1 MFGISKL
8 KVFIQIN
15 LKHVKNRINPFF
27 WMKKSLEQDKTYYNK
42 YTSDI
47 VAILEKCKF
56 ADSLAAYLLINKLI
70 QFFYRFTKQV

>member
-15 LKHVKNRINPFF
+15 LKHVKNRINAFF
-27 WMKKSLEQDKTYYNK
+27 IYKEELGDKTYNK

-47 VAILEKCKF
+47 VAIFKKCKF
-56 ADSLAAYLLINKLI
+56 ADSLTAYLLINKLI